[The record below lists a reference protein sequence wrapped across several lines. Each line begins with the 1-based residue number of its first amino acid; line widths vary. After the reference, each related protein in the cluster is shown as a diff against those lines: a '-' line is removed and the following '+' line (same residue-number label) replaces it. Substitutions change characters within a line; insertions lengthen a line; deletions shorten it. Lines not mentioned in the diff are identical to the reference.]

1 TQRSLV
7 ANEPQLV
14 AEPKPSKFA
23 LPQDIQQHLMQGTN
37 RSLAIK
43 DLYTLWGYQS
53 SLRDGLCLSEPQSVF
68 VCEQQQSN
76 LDTLLEL
83 GVPVVL
89 NLDIDQE
96 PVFAVLYGA
105 SEESVELLVNEK
117 LLVMPKRTL
126 KKIWQGDY
134 VAIWKQPLRETLKEG
149 YQGEA
154 IALLDL
160 LL

>member
-1 TQRSLV
+1 AFTTFNFAPSYIASWLSTNTSNEAKTEVLAHAQRSLV
-7 ANEPQLV
+7 ADTAKLA

-68 VCEQQQSN
+68 VCEQQQAN
-76 LDTLLEL
+76 LTDLLDL

-89 NLDIDQE
+89 NLELKQE
-96 PVFAVLYGA
+96 SVFAVLYG
-105 SEESVELLVNEK
+105 E
-117 LLVMPKRTL
+117 
-126 KKIWQGDY
+126 
-134 VAIWKQPLRETLKEG
+134 
-149 YQGEA
+149 
-154 IALLDL
+154 
-160 LL
+160 